1 MEADGLA
8 LMLARANEFKE
19 GDLETGGTRDGEERM
34 EARSALSGVRLG
46 NLGPTALVDDGVS
59 EALASSLDRELAV
72 GLSRLTVAKL
82 KARLLGPKGAAWA
95 SHHSPGLSSEA
106 IAAAVKLMTNDE
118 LSALSLSLFNPLP
131 GGGVTIGS
139 RGHFGSRIQPN
150 SPGDDEEEILLTIME
165 GLSYGC
171 GDVLIGVNPASDDV
185 ETIARLEELLR
196 WVRDRLALPT
206 RYCVLS
212 DIIKQAAARER
223 AAVEVAF
230 QSLAGTSAAL
240 RGMVGLDAVEILE
253 LAREFPGLYFE
264 TGQGS
269 EVAGGNAAGVDMVTL
284 ESRTYGLARYLRRET
299 GAWTIVNDVSGFIG
313 PEVFRTEEQ
322 LLRACLEDIVM
333 AKLHG
338 LPAGL
343 DVCSTFHMGIEPAA
357 LKRLTGLVVEKAAPA
372 YLMAIAGN
380 ADPMLG
386 LMTTSFREHPAYRE
400 RTGRAVATPMLKR
413 FTELGVVGPGGG
425 LANGRPRADSLYAAY
440 VKARGEVRSFEAL
453 RREGEKK
460 LGELAGRGFD
470 LGYGHGPGFASPPEM
485 EERMG
490 SIYRNA
496 RAALY
501 SSIREEVLRDASPGC
516 VRVRTTAADREEYLS
531 TPRSGEELRPVDAAR
546 VASLYTTRPEVLLVI
561 SDGLNAN
568 AVNEN
573 LRSFLPPLK
582 RMLLES
588 GWSTGATDVVVEN
601 GRVRAGYHAG
611 ELTGARLVVHL
622 IGERPGTGLDTMSAY
637 LTYGYDEADRPRW
650 STSLEHS
657 RTTAVCGI
665 NRGARDPAD
674 GAVEVSRLA
683 GRIFKERRSGVRLSG
698 GSPPFDHAR

>member
-1 MEADGLA
+1 MQTAGLA
-8 LMLARANEFKE
+8 RMMARANEFKE
-19 GDLETGGTRDGEERM
+19 GDLQIGGTRDAVERA
-34 EARSALSGVRLG
+34 EAREALSGVRLEK
-46 NLGPTALVDDGVS
+46 LGPASLVEDEVSKALYS
-59 EALASSLDRELAV
+59 ALDREIAGGLA
-72 GLSRLTVAKL
+72 RLTVADL
-82 KARLLGPKGAAWA
+82 RAALLGPKGAAWA
-95 SHHSPGLSSEA
+95 ARHSPGLSSEA

-118 LSALSLSLFNPLP
+118 LSALSLSLFNPFP
-131 GGGVTIGS
+131 GEGVAVGS

-185 ETIARLEELLR
+185 DTIARLEELLR
-196 WVRDRLALPT
+196 WVKERLSLPT

-212 DIIKQAAARER
+212 DIVKQATARKH
-223 AAVEVAF
+223 ATVEVAF

-240 RGMVGLDAVEILE
+240 SGMVGLDAGGVLE

-269 EVAGGNAAGVDMVTL
+269 EVASGTAAGVDMVTL
-284 ESRTYGLARYLRRET
+284 ESRTYGLARYLRGET
-299 GAWTIVNDVSGFIG
+299 GAWTITNDVSGFIG
-313 PEVFRTEEQ
+313 PEIFRTEAQ

-338 LPAGL
+338 LPPGL
-343 DVCSTFHMGIEPAA
+343 DVCSTFHMGIAPEA
-357 LKRLTGLVVEKAAPA
+357 LRRLTALVVEKAAPA

-386 LMTTSFREHPAYRE
+386 LMTTSFREHPAFRK
-400 RTGRAVATPMLKR
+400 RTGRTVATPLLER
-413 FTELGVVGPGGG
+413 LNELGVMLPGGG
-425 LANGRPRADSLYAAY
+425 LAPDRPRADSLYAAY
-440 VKARGEVRSFEAL
+440 VKARGDTRSFETL

-460 LGELAGRGFD
+460 LEELAARGFD
-470 LGYGHGPGFASPPEM
+470 LGYGCGPGFAPPPEIEDRM
-485 EERMG
+485 EA
-490 SIYRNA
+490 IFRNA

-501 SSIREEVLRDASPGC
+501 ASIHEAVLRDATPGC
-516 VRVRTTAADREEYLS
+516 IRVRTTAADREEYLS
-531 TPRSGEELRPVDAAR
+531 SPSVAERLRPEDAAR
-546 VASLYTTRPEVLLVI
+546 VAALYTAPPEVLLVI

-568 AVNEN
+568 AINEN

-582 RMLLES
+582 RMLVDS
-588 GWSTGATDVVVEN
+588 GISPGETDMVIEN
-601 GRVRAGYHAG
+601 GRVRAGYHVG

-637 LTYGYDEADRPRW
+637 LTYGYDEADRPVW

-665 NRGARDPAD
+665 SRGAKDPAD
-674 GAVEVSRLA
+674 AAAEVLRLA
-683 GRIFKERRSGVRLSG
+683 GRILEERRSGVRLSG
-698 GSPPFDHAR
+698 DAPTMSL